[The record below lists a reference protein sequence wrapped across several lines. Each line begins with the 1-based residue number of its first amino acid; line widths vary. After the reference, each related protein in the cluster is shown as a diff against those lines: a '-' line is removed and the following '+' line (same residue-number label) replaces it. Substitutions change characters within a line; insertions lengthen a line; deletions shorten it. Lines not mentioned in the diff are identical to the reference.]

1 MIFVSGTTTLMDAS
15 EHTVSGFGLANYDYI
30 KNVLNFMHGT
40 YEDSSISAKY
50 LHSGRLMMNEVQA
63 LVFGGIFAVLIPLI
77 FLIYGIV
84 VWVKRRNL

>member
-1 MIFVSGTTTLMDAS
+1 
-15 EHTVSGFGLANYDYI
+15 
-30 KNVLNFMHGT
+30 MHGT

-63 LVFGGIFAVLIPLI
+63 LIFGGIFAVLIPLI